1 MVVLG
6 ESFLEMGLKNVG
18 DWEDAHMTEHLRP
31 CTEMEILDI
40 EGHKGSNVL
49 IAKLSM
55 N

>member
-40 EGHKGSNVL
+40 EEHKGSNVED
-49 IAKLSM
+49 S
-55 N
+55 